1 MEHFFQAIG
10 AVLIAVILI
19 LILRTSDRGI
29 GELLSILVCGMVIV
43 VALRYIQPLTDFLNS
58 LQSIIKAD
66 SEMIKILLKSVG
78 ISITAEIVELIC
90 KDAGNS
96 AMGKTVQILA
106 TAVIVCLSIPML
118 TALMELIKGVL
129 SNV

>member
-106 TAVIVCLSIPML
+106 TAVIACLSIPML

>member
-78 ISITAEIVELIC
+78 ISITAEIAELIC